1 MASFGPSARQFP
13 RPSVCQTKFE
23 EKLRFRSHAASSASI
38 SPRDPMGIMCEV
50 SQVDGGLDIKATGYV
65 KGGADAQT
73 LLKKPRA
80 EMLEKAPS
88 GDAFRISLTLVDLWW
103 STSSPRL
110 PSESCL
116 TILEALPHSDG
127 CLGYHGIIDLSGND
141 LDDIFAEQLGRLL
154 RDTPLERL
162 AWERERERDSKGER
176 EREGER

>member
-1 MASFGPSARQFP
+1 
-13 RPSVCQTKFE
+13 
-23 EKLRFRSHAASSASI
+23 
-38 SPRDPMGIMCEV
+38 MGIMCEV

-73 LLKKPRA
+73 LLKKLRA

-88 GDAFRISLTLVDLWW
+88 GNAFRISLTLVDLWW

-141 LDDIFAEQLGRLL
+141 LDDIFAEQFGRLL

-176 EREGER
+176 EREGEREKQR